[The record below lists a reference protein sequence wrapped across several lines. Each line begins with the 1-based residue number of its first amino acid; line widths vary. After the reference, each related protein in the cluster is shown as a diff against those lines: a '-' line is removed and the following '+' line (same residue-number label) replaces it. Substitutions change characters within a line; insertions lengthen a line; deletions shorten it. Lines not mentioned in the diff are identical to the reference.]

1 MIAYKKLLL
10 LALLVVL
17 LASLL
22 EAIILSRRQG
32 YDWRA
37 AGVTLCNFVARH
49 ALAFVL
55 PLSIATPILDMAWA
69 YRLTTISL
77 DSWQALLALFVGQ
90 EFCYYWFHRASHQV
104 RWFWCNHSVH
114 HTPNELNLA
123 AALRSG
129 IFAKL
134 IGAPIF
140 FAPLVWLG
148 FPLPVVM
155 ATFALNLLYQFWIH
169 ASWIPR
175 LGWLEYVLN
184 TPSAHRVHHAANL
197 DYLDANYGGVLIV
210 FDRLFG
216 TYIAERADL
225 PCRYGLVKPITGYNP
240 LHAEFSQWL
249 VLLRDLA
256 RVRSIATGVGY
267 LLKPPGWQP
276 DGCGE
281 TTRQLRARQ
290 LAPAAATIAAGNASA
305 ATGPATPPASLPCGA
320 RRTP

>member
-1 MIAYKKLLL
+1 MIAYEKLLL
-10 LALLVVL
+10 LALLGVL
-17 LASLL
+17 GSALL
-22 EAIILSRRQG
+22 EAIILSRRRG

-37 AGVTLCNFVARH
+37 SGVTLCNFVARH
-49 ALAFVL
+49 ALALVL
-55 PLSIATPILDMAWA
+55 PLSLATPVLHMAWSH
-69 YRLTTISL
+69 RLTTISL

-104 RWFWCNHSVH
+104 RWFWCNHAVH

-134 IGAPIF
+134 IGVPVF
-140 FAPLVWLG
+140 FAPLVWIG

-184 TPSAHRVHHAANL
+184 TPSAHRVHHASNL
-197 DYLDANYGGVLIV
+197 DYLDANYGGVLII

-225 PCRYGLVKPITGYNP
+225 PCRYGLVKPITSYNP

-249 VLLRDLA
+249 ALLLDLA
-256 RVRSIATGVGY
+256 RVRSLATGLGY
-267 LLKPPGWQP
+267 LLRPPGWQP
-276 DGCGE
+276 DGRGE
-281 TTRQLRARQ
+281 TTKQLRERQ
-290 LAPAAATIAAGNASA
+290 LALARSVPAIACANSVRQSA
-305 ATGPATPPASLPCGA
+305 DA
-320 RRTP
+320 